1 MIFEYPDELHE
12 LHNDYTLTP
21 EKLEISHNMLSNYC
35 SSIADK
41 YGIKTG
47 GVNKLD
53 PNLGNKSKYVLH
65 YRSLQLYISLGMKL
79 VSFHRLLNLKQ
90 SNWLKKYIDFNTSK
104 RKNAANSFEKEFN
117 QLMNNTTFGKTME
130 NLSKRTNVD

>member
-65 YRSLQLYISLGMKL
+65 YGSLQLYISLGMKL

-104 RKNAANSFEKEFN
+104 RKNAANSFEKDFN

>member
-90 SNWLKKYIDFNTSK
+90 SNWLKKYIDFNSSK
-104 RKNAANSFEKEFN
+104 RKNAANSFEKDFN

>member
-1 MIFEYPDELHE
+1 MIFEYPDEVHE

-104 RKNAANSFEKEFN
+104 RKNAANSFEKDFN